1 MEHVIVSP
9 HALCWTDE
17 CFNAIATDGLTSVV
31 DVARGRRPKYPVNP
45 DVFKTARWAQ
55 VR

>member
-17 CFNAIATDGLTSVV
+17 CFNAIATDGLNCVV
-31 DVARGRRPKYPVNP
+31 DVAWRRRPAHLVNP
-45 DVFKTARWAQ
+45 EALNAARWAYL
-55 VR
+55 R